1 MSNKRS
7 RGGVGSKIAYAII
20 VVFVVFLLLAV
31 GGFFAKYT
39 NGFTSDF
46 ATFYVEYDGKTIT
59 SDKGGYGFVVGEKY
73 DFKVG
78 YSLDFI
84 NKDKLTYNVK
94 VVPNITENTDFKYE
108 TADGL
113 YKFSDIEDLTQ
124 FFEIE
129 KGENGFTL
137 STDYTL
143 QKMFTQIY
151 GETVSGVPTEYG
163 SEDYLKLVVSSEDGS
178 KIINLSFN
186 TIFVLPESIVLNK
199 TSLVFW

>member
-7 RGGVGSKIAYAII
+7 QGGVGSKIAYAII
-20 VVFVVFLLLAV
+20 VVFVVLLLLAV

-137 STDYTL
+137 STNYTL
-143 QKMFTQIY
+143 NNMFTELY
-151 GETVSGVPTEYG
+151 GDTVSGVPTEYG

-178 KIINLSFN
+178 KALNFFFN
-186 TIFVLPESIVLNK
+186 SVLVLPESIVLNK